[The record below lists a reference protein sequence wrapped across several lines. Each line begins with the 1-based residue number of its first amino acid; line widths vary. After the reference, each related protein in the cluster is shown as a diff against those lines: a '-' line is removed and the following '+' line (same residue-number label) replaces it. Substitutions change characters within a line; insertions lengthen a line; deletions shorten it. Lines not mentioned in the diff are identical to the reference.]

1 MNNGNYKFDSAP
13 MIDDPEIVTY
23 IAVPRSDSNRA
34 TSGERRPELRDY
46 LRFLRKRYRTI
57 ITCGLGSALAALI
70 YCAATAP
77 LYTAR
82 TTLEL
87 RGHAPILSTI
97 ASENLFGSDT
107 RKIEYIKTTVAKLKL
122 EGLADLALGHDG
134 LTERLNRYFASRRSL
149 LDRAMIYLKKLR
161 PTSVSATSAK
171 LRDNDLHFLHSP
183 GEIQRYLSLISIEPV
198 HETNLVHIRAT
209 TANPQLSQTVAN
221 IHATQFIEHLKRERQ
236 GSIQANVQLLRA
248 QAEDLKKR
256 VTEAE
261 DQLGSYAAQNKLLLV
276 RNAEGSGLNHRHI
289 ESLAQMVADATG
301 KRIKSESALNQAR
314 NKREDETSFFDNEI
328 TQELRSSLKQAETEY
343 AALGSSVTAAY
354 PGMRELQA
362 KINSLRKAIRDE
374 RKQGVQSLQ
383 AQYDADLA
391 AERTLRQ
398 QVDTEK
404 SQAQEVAKK
413 MIQYDVLSKEASS
426 LRDLYQAVIKQ
437 AKEIEMSAS
446 VTTSNVFVADYAGL
460 PTSPSAPKSNLIII
474 LMTFVGFTSGIL
486 LAYLLESLS
495 DTISTSEEAR
505 TSLDL
510 PLLGSVPTLD
520 RQLRADKRLLPLIE
534 SEADANKSGNL
545 PPPAGD
551 PNITL
556 EPSANGQLVTISAP
570 HTAISEALRT
580 IRANIL
586 LSSADYPPRVILM
599 SSAAQGEGKTTILAN
614 LGVTLAQANHRTLVI
629 DGDLRMAGLTELFRS
644 QTGENIG
651 LSELLTGQANL
662 ERTIYPTMV
671 SNLDIIPA
679 GCKAPNPAELV
690 GSESMR

>member
-1 MNNGNYKFDSAP
+1 
-13 MIDDPEIVTY
+13 
-23 IAVPRSDSNRA
+23 
-34 TSGERRPELRDY
+34 
-46 LRFLRKRYRTI
+46 
-57 ITCGLGSALAALI
+57 
-70 YCAATAP
+70 
-77 LYTAR
+77 
-82 TTLEL
+82 
-87 RGHAPILSTI
+87 
-97 ASENLFGSDT
+97 
-107 RKIEYIKTTVAKLKL
+107 
-122 EGLADLALGHDG
+122 
-134 LTERLNRYFASRRSL
+134 
-149 LDRAMIYLKKLR
+149 
-161 PTSVSATSAK
+161 
-171 LRDNDLHFLHSP
+171 
-183 GEIQRYLSLISIEPV
+183 
-198 HETNLVHIRAT
+198 
-209 TANPQLSQTVAN
+209 
-221 IHATQFIEHLKRERQ
+221 
-236 GSIQANVQLLRA
+236 
-248 QAEDLKKR
+248 
-256 VTEAE
+256 
-261 DQLGSYAAQNKLLLV
+261 
-276 RNAEGSGLNHRHI
+276 
-289 ESLAQMVADATG
+289 
-301 KRIKSESALNQAR
+301 
-314 NKREDETSFFDNEI
+314 
-328 TQELRSSLKQAETEY
+328 
-343 AALGSSVTAAY
+343 
-354 PGMRELQA
+354 
-362 KINSLRKAIRDE
+362 
-374 RKQGVQSLQ
+374 
-383 AQYDADLA
+383 
-391 AERTLRQ
+391 
-398 QVDTEK
+398 
-404 SQAQEVAKK
+404 
-413 MIQYDVLSKEASS
+413 
-426 LRDLYQAVIKQ
+426 
-437 AKEIEMSAS
+437 
-446 VTTSNVFVADYAGL
+446 
-460 PTSPSAPKSNLIII
+460 
-474 LMTFVGFTSGIL
+474 MTFVGFTSGIL

-690 GSESMR
+690 GSESMRALLTKLKERYDFILLDSPPVGAVADALLLSRMVDSVLFVVRAGVTPRAAAREARQRLAQVKARVIGVVINGVSPTADDSAGTTYGANYYSARG